1 MKQFLSMASFV
12 IDNYIDRMGKVV
24 SWLTT
29 LLMIVICIDVV
40 MRYLFSATETWILEL
55 EWHLFAVLFLLG
67 ASYALLHNKHVR
79 VDVFYE
85 KFSSKRRNL
94 VNALGVVLFLLPW
107 GWVIVTNGWDYMS
120 NSWAWGEGSPQPTGL
135 PARWFVKSMIVIG
148 FGLLMIQGISE
159 LIKATVGGGIKK

>member
-1 MKQFLSMASFV
+1 MKRFLSMLSFV
-12 IDNYIDRMGKVV
+12 IDNYIDRLGKTI

-29 LLMIVICIDVV
+29 ILMIVICIDVI

-67 ASYALLHNKHVR
+67 ASYALLHDKHVR

-85 KFSSKRRNL
+85 RFSPSGRNL
-94 VNALGVVLFLLPW
+94 VNAIGVILFLIPW
-107 GWVIVTNGWDYMS
+107 AWVIISNGWDYMAS
-120 NSWAWGEGSPQPTGL
+120 SWAWGEASPQPTGL

-148 FGLLMIQGISE
+148 FILLVIQGISE
-159 LIKATVGGGIKK
+159 LIKATVRGRTS